1 MRNFILFWM
10 CGIGGSAF
18 LFLNNTFDN
27 EPSLAF
33 FYAMMVLLI
42 RFAFNRL
49 KQINQVQTARQR
61 VQPERQKFGK

>member
-18 LFLNNTFDN
+18 LFLNNMFEN

-42 RFAFNRL
+42 QFAFSKL
-49 KQINQVQTARQR
+49 KQISQLQTARQR
-61 VQPERQKFGK
+61 VQHQRHKFSK